1 MISGKQMDALI
12 RKMQKKVDRDI
23 KIKNHS
29 LEQRIIERGCDEC
42 SLDLCKK
49 CSECSDWHDAFL
61 KFSLKF

>member
-29 LEQRIIERGCDEC
+29 LEQRIIERSCNEC
-42 SLDLCKK
+42 SLDSCKK
-49 CSECSDWHDAFL
+49 CSDCHDAFL
-61 KFSLKF
+61 RFSLKF